1 MGILKI
7 YHQRG
12 KRGIS
17 GFILL
22 EVILS
27 MMILGIAIAALMRS
41 FTTSLATV
49 RKAQILTTSCLLAQQ
64 ILEEYEVIP
73 PQEDHMEGNFSSPA
87 EDQGYYKSDEKPTSD
102 PYKYYYWIVDVEDV
116 EVDYPDFSL
125 KGDSDELENLTRI
138 SVTILYDDG
147 RLKQFTPVRVE
158 TYLTTVEKFT
168 YNSKKE
174 NKLY

>member
-1 MGILKI
+1 MRIWRKYHRQKGMG
-7 YHQRG
+7 Y
-12 KRGIS
+12 

-49 RKAQILTTSCLLAQQ
+49 RKAQIVTTASLLAQQ

-73 PQEDHMEGNFSSPA
+73 PQGDHAEGDFSSSL
-87 EDQGYYKSDEKPTSD
+87 EDGDFTNDAQTGSD
-102 PYKYYYWIVDVEDV
+102 PYKYYYWVVDLEEI

-125 KGDSDELENLTRI
+125 KGESDEMENLTKI
-138 SVTILYDDG
+138 TVSIIYNDG
-147 RLKQFTPVRVE
+147 RLKQFTPIRVE
-158 TYLTTVEKFT
+158 TYLTTSEKFT
-168 YNSKKE
+168 YDSKRE

>member
-1 MGILKI
+1 MATGRKN
-7 YHQRG
+7 HWGNKQTA
-12 KRGIS
+12 

-22 EVILS
+22 EVILC

-49 RKAQILTTSCLLAQQ
+49 RKAQIVTTACLLAQQ

-73 PQEDHMEGNFSSPA
+73 PQGDHLEGNFSSTEEGEDISSDGKPA
-87 EDQGYYKSDEKPTSD
+87 SD
-102 PYKYYYWIVDVEDV
+102 PYKYFYWVVDLEDV
-116 EVDYPDFSL
+116 PVEYPDFSL
-125 KGDSDELENLTRI
+125 KGERDELENLTKI
-138 SVTILYDDG
+138 TVTILYDDG

-158 TYLTTVEKFT
+158 TYLTTTEKFT
-168 YNSKKE
+168 YNSKRE

>member
-1 MGILKI
+1 MGTWHKNHRRI
-7 YHQRG
+7 
-12 KRGIS
+12 KRGI

-49 RKAQILTTSCLLAQQ
+49 RKAQIVTTACLLAQQ
-64 ILEEYEVIP
+64 KLEEYEVIP
-73 PQEDHMEGNFSSPA
+73 PQGDHDEGYFTSS
-87 EDQGYYKSDEKPTSD
+87 EEGDYSTVGKPVSD
-102 PYKYYYWIVDVEDV
+102 PYRNYYFIVDLEEV

-125 KGDSDELENLTRI
+125 KGDSDEMENLTKI
-138 SVTILYDDG
+138 TITIVYDDK
-147 RLKQFTPVRVE
+147 RLKHFTPVRVE
-158 TYLTTVEKFT
+158 TYLTTTEKFT
-168 YNSKKE
+168 YNSRKE